1 MKVEI
6 HLNEI
11 IDKDGVA
18 HLTLI
23 DPDSQTVDRAAEIAA
38 DATTGGTDAIMIGG
52 STGAGG
58 SQLDQ
63 TLLAIKKRTDLPTI
77 LFPSGVSGLSKHAD
91 AVFFM
96 SLLNSRDVT
105 YITTHQ
111 ALGAPTIKRYGLEPI
126 PTAYLLIYPGGTAA
140 WIGDAKPIPREK
152 PELAVAYA
160 LAAKYL
166 GMRWIY
172 LEAGSGVE
180 EAVPKSLIQAVKES
194 VGDTK
199 VIVGGGIRD
208 GVTAEQCAKAGA
220 DVIVTGTVVEEGNA
234 KSKIEEIVRAIKK

>member
-1 MKVEI
+1 MKVEK

-11 IDKDGVA
+11 IEKDGVA

-23 DPDSQTVDRAAEIAA
+23 DPDSQTAERSAEIAV
-38 DATTGGTDAIMIGG
+38 DATAGGTDAVMIGG
-52 STGAGG
+52 SVGAGG
-58 SQLDQ
+58 SLLDQ
-63 TLLAIKKRTDLPTI
+63 AVLAIKERTDLPTI

-96 SLLNSRDVT
+96 SLLNSRNVM

-111 ALGAPTIKRYGLEPI
+111 ALGAPIIKRYGLEPI
-126 PTAYLLIYPGGTAA
+126 PMAYLLIFPGGTAA
-140 WIGDAKPIPREK
+140 WIGDAKLIPREK

-180 EAVPKSLIQAVKES
+180 EPVPKALIKEVKEAI
-194 VGDTK
+194 GDTK

-208 GVTAEQCAKAGA
+208 SVTARRCAKAGA
-220 DVIVTGTVVEEGNA
+220 DIIVTGTVVEKENVQ
-234 KSKIEEIVRAIKK
+234 SKIEEIVRAVKE